1 MKAEKILEVKDLRT
15 YFKIREGVVKAVDGV
30 SFVLNRGES
39 LGLVGESGCGKTTTA
54 LSVIKLLSDNGTIE
68 SGEILF
74 KGRDLAKL
82 TEEEI
87 LTHRWKD
94 ISMIFQGAMN
104 SMNPVMKISRQIVE
118 VIRLHEPEVGEEEA
132 RTRVKELFRL
142 VNLDPDLMDSYP
154 HEFSGGMRQRAII
167 AMSLAL
173 NPSLIIGDEPTTALD
188 VMVQAQI
195 IDLIN
200 RLRQQLGMSM
210 IMITHDLSIIAET
223 CDRVVVMYAGKVAE
237 IGPVAEIIKNHHHP
251 YTEKLIKAFPD
262 IYGEREM
269 VASIPGVPPNLI
281 DPPKGCLFA
290 PRCHKKI
297 GKICD
302 EVVPELVAVAG
313 SRHFVACHLW
323 GESHE

>member
-1 MKAEKILEVKDLRT
+1 MNNDRILEVRDLKT
-15 YFKIREGVVKAVDGV
+15 YFKIREGIVKAVDGV
-30 SFVLNRGES
+30 SFTLEKGES

-54 LSVIKLLSDNGTIE
+54 LSIIKLLSDNGYIE
-68 SGEILF
+68 SGEIVF
-74 KGRDLAKL
+74 KGINLAHM

-104 SMNPVMKISRQIVE
+104 SMNPVMKISQQITE
-118 VIRLHEPEVGEEEA
+118 VIRLHEPQVTLEEA
-132 RTRVKELFRL
+132 RKRVRELFKL
-142 VNLDPDLMDSYP
+142 VNLDPGLMDSYP

-200 RLRQQLGMSM
+200 DLRKKLGMSM

-223 CDRVVVMYAGKVAE
+223 CDRVVVMYGGKVAE
-237 IGPVAEIIKNHHHP
+237 IGPVEEIIRNYRHP
-251 YTEKLIKAFPD
+251 YTEKLIKAFPN

-290 PRCHKKI
+290 PRCHRKI

-302 EVVPELVAVAG
+302 EVAPELKAV
-313 SRHFVACHLW
+313 SRDRHFVACHLW
-323 GESHE
+323 GEGHE